1 MLIDTAVTQMDKNV
15 QSNSYW
21 FKRHVCT
28 TFVFGYVWY
37 LKISGISGKN
47 YIAFNES
54 QNLKTA
60 LL

>member
-1 MLIDTAVTQMDKNV
+1 MLIDTAVMQMDKNV
-15 QSNSYW
+15 QNNSYW

-28 TFVFGYVWY
+28 TIVFGYVWS
-37 LKISGISGKN
+37 LKISGISEKN